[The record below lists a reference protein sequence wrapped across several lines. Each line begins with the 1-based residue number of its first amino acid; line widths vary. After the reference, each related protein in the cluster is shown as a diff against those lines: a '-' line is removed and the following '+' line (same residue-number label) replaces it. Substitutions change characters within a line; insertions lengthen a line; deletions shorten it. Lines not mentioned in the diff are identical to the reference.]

1 MKQQKTVESR
11 VLERVCVL
19 EKWCCVDE
27 AFQKKLAKIY
37 DNKIQLNPVVF
48 DKENL
53 MEAGIYQLNN
63 FLIKCKELLKKVCE
77 DIKNDNLES
86 EKFYKKYFE

>member
-1 MKQQKTVESR
+1 
-11 VLERVCVL
+11 
-19 EKWCCVDE
+19 
-27 AFQKKLAKIY
+27 
-37 DNKIQLNPVVF
+37 
-48 DKENL
+48 

-63 FLIKCKELLKKVCE
+63 FLIKCKELLKKGCE

>member
-1 MKQQKTVESR
+1 MSVGANGGSFA
-11 VLERVCVL
+11 VGY
-19 EKWCCVDE
+19 WNNIIIPCVDE

-53 MEAGIYQLNN
+53 MEAGIYQLNKMQGV
-63 FLIKCKELLKKVCE
+63 IKKGLRR
-77 DIKNDNLES
+77 
-86 EKFYKKYFE
+86 YKK